1 FENLRI
7 IFVVI
12 LSCNRPRLGTDRRR
26 DSFGRRAAKMLQVN
40 RLRLDALAFS
50 NNIPRCAVLSRFPL
64 PQQTGRRTAA
74 TAATA
79 AAGDAGFT
87 DGMGTM
93 SGPAPATNSQ
103 PNSADVSGAERQNEV
118 QSPASAAPPDDEEPR
133 TLLGRVKRF
142 FVGSKLDKARLAA
155 LGFGAFSAYGVI
167 SNINAAILIT
177 IAWLTVVRTTG
188 LTPLDGGN
196 WPCFVGIY
204 AGLWIGSNFLRPLR
218 LTLALAAAPLF
229 DAAIDAVSRR
239 TGLPKVPA
247 FVVML
252 LLIAVGTTS
261 TLLATIAMLGGFP
274 PGCRMPWQ
282 HHVV

>member
-1 FENLRI
+1 SI
-7 IFVVI
+7 CAVI
-12 LSCNRPRLGTDRRR
+12 LSCNRPHLGNDQRR
-26 DSFGRRAAKMLQVN
+26 DSFGRRSTKMLPVN
-40 RLRLDALAFS
+40 RVRLDALAFS
-50 NNIPRCAVLSRFPL
+50 NSLPRWAVLSRCPFPR
-64 PQQTGRRTAA
+64 QTGRRTAA
-74 TAATA
+74 PAATA
-79 AAGDAGFT
+79 AAGGAGFT
-87 DGMGTM
+87 DGTGTM
-93 SGPAPATNSQ
+93 SGAAPATNSQ
-103 PNSADVSGAERQNEV
+103 PNPTGVSGAEQQNEV
-118 QSPASAAPPDDEEPR
+118 QSPASAAPPAEEEPQ

-142 FVGSKLDKARLAA
+142 FTGSKLDKARLAA

-196 WPCFVGIY
+196 WPCFVTIY

-218 LTLALAAAPLF
+218 LTLAVAAAPLF
-229 DAAIDAVSRR
+229 DAAIGAVSQR

-282 HHVV
+282 NVVV